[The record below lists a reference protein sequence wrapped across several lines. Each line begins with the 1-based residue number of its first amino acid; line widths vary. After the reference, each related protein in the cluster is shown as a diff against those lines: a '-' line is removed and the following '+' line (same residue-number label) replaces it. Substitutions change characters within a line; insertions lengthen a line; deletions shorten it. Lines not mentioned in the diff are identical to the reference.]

1 MTERVLILG
10 GGFAGTAA
18 ARALRGQ
25 GLEVTLIDQRNY
37 HLFQPL
43 LYQVAA
49 GDLQAEA
56 IATPQRR
63 LLRGG
68 LHFRL
73 GRVARLR
80 LPQRSILLDDGDIL
94 SYDYL
99 FIALGTVTNFFGQC
113 RHRQPCP
120 ADQRHGSG
128 GSGSFAHLQCS
139 GGSQPLHRPRQQQ
152 R

>member
-10 GGFAGTAA
+10 GGFAGAATAH
-18 ARALRGQ
+18 ALGGQ

-56 IATPQRR
+56 IATPQRL
-63 LLRGG
+63 LLRGGG

-73 GRVARLR
+73 GQVARLD
-80 LPQRSILLDDGDIL
+80 PPAFDRS
-94 SYDYL
+94 
-99 FIALGTVTNFFGQC
+99 
-113 RHRQPCP
+113 R
-120 ADQRHGSG
+120 
-128 GSGSFAHLQCS
+128 
-139 GGSQPLHRPRQQQ
+139 
-152 R
+152 